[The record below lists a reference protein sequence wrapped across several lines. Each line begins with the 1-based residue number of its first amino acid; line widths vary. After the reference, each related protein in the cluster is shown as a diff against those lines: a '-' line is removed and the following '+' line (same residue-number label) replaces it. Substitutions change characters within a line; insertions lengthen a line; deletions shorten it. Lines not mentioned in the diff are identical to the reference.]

1 MFVEYLNI
9 LGKTGEGD
17 VLSRAAIVGKLGL
30 IIGVYLVLIYLAYK
44 VLGKFGALAVFIVEV
59 IIFAIANDLVPFN
72 SFLRFSIMFK

>member
-30 IIGVYLVLIYLAYK
+30 IIECTSY
-44 VLGKFGALAVFIVEV
+44 
-59 IIFAIANDLVPFN
+59 
-72 SFLRFSIMFK
+72 